1 MTARE
6 ALQAE
11 LDTVTTNHADAEKAV
26 AAAKLALVAARATL
40 AGLGEQKRRLTAAIA
55 ELDGSRWKRNKP
67 ADCSACRISTTA
79 SAAKP
84 TRNRRVH
91 VKPEPEP
98 VPTEEATT
106 DGS

>member
-6 ALQAE
+6 ALQQE
-11 LDTVTTNHADAEKAV
+11 LDIVTTNHADAEKAV

-67 ADCSACRISTTA
+67 AE
-79 SAAKP
+79 AKP
-84 TRNRRVH
+84 DKPARNRRAR
-91 VKPEPEP
+91 VKPAPEP